1 MITGWKEITKHT
13 GFSRNTIKR
22 LMKNESFPL
31 QYISSK
37 PVTTEQAIQDEKA
50 KKSRLKTHLKNL
62 VKLFFALQSV
72 TECQE
77 VSLSVNHLPN
87 KFILKNL

>member
-37 PVTTEQAIQDEKA
+37 PVTTEQAIQDWF
-50 KKSRLKTHLKNL
+50 KSRLEKQKNP
-62 VKLFFALQSV
+62 A
-72 TECQE
+72 
-77 VSLSVNHLPN
+77 
-87 KFILKNL
+87 